1 MKGKYTQGHQ
11 GGGSNLKKSKL
22 IYIEHISHQLLYPI
36 IPVLI
41 QPFECILICRL
52 QKPSTSPKA
61 TLWAYIIG
69 IWNVKT
75 TLFLENSNHHSAMK
89 FKLTGA
95 SVEKGGAAGRE
106 EWIIFSRCTNN
117 LSNRIDSIDLWLHV
131 KLVQYRIVWYL
142 GISKYI
148 TCYWHLASKP
158 VPFVIIDLYLNRL
171 DSYNCTYLALC
182 NYWPYSYFARQRL

>member
-1 MKGKYTQGHQ
+1 MIIAFLIYQIDEDTWIPLFYYNFPIDSNAQCTSWRYMKGKYTQGHH

-41 QPFECILICRL
+41 QPFECIHICRL

-89 FKLTGA
+89 FILTGA
-95 SVEKGGAAGRE
+95 PVEKGGAAGRE

-131 KLVQYRIVWYL
+131 KLVQYQIVW
-142 GISKYI
+142 
-148 TCYWHLASKP
+148 
-158 VPFVIIDLYLNRL
+158 
-171 DSYNCTYLALC
+171 
-182 NYWPYSYFARQRL
+182 